1 LGLFGN
7 DRIPPISAAE
17 AKAMIDA
24 GAAVAVDVREPGEI
38 AATGKLPG
46 ALAIPLGAVAARSA
60 IGSPDHDPALDPDK
74 AVIVYCAVG
83 RRSETAGRTLKELGY
98 RTVYNLGSLKDWIA
112 AGFPV
117 ER

>member
-1 LGLFGN
+1 LGLFAK
-7 DRIPPISAAE
+7 DRIRPISAAE

-24 GAAVAVDVREPGEI
+24 GAAILVDVREPAEI
-38 AATGKLPG
+38 AATGKAPG
-46 ALAIPLGAVAARSA
+46 ALAIPLGAIAERSA
-60 IGSPDHDPALDPDK
+60 IGSPDRDPAFDPDK

-83 RRSETAGRTLKELGY
+83 RRSETAGRTLEELGY
-98 RTVYNLGSLKDWIA
+98 RTVYNLGGLKDWIA